1 MSFMQKDIG
10 LAFHMGLG
18 DKIEED
24 KNEKNGRQEKEKK
37 MEEKV
42 NEEEENER
50 EEILQIIQNVSFE

>member
-24 KNEKNGRQEKEKK
+24 KNEKNGR
-37 MEEKV
+37 
-42 NEEEENER
+42 
-50 EEILQIIQNVSFE
+50 